1 MAVSSSRQTP
11 GVLDVSNEFD
21 LPADRVWLNAAHQ
34 GPMPKRGIEAAER
47 MIRWKARPHHL
58 QPSRAF
64 TDLPDELRERLARLI
79 GAKPAEIVIANSASY
94 GLHLIA
100 NGLELRA
107 GDEVVVAANDFPSD
121 ILPWLR
127 LQRHGVEVRQIQP
140 KGAVPTVEE
149 VRAAATPRTRVLC
162 LSWVH
167 SFSGHMVDLEAI
179 GSYCRE
185 AGVLSVVNGS
195 QAIGAIPVDVAAAP
209 VDSLVGVGFKWL
221 CGPYGTGFAWL
232 GERAWDQVR
241 PTKLYWLTALSTDD
255 LAKPDIDL
263 SSVHA
268 PAVGRHD
275 IFGTANFLNNA
286 PLAESVSLITE
297 IGVDTIHR
305 HDLDLAARLVEGLDP
320 ELFETQDR
328 GRAGMLSSLVFVVPV
343 KTSSGV
349 MVGRLADAG
358 IDISERSGMM
368 RFSPHFYNTVD
379 EIDHVL
385 NVMNTSAG

>member
-1 MAVSSSRQTP
+1 VAVSSRERTP
-11 GVLDVSNEFD
+11 GRLDVSDEFD

-34 GPMPKRGIEAAER
+34 GPLPKRGIEAAER

-64 TDLPDELRERLARLI
+64 TDLPDELRRRLARLI

-107 GDEVVVAANDFPSD
+107 GDEIMVAANDFPSD

-127 LQRHGVEVRQIQP
+127 LQGHGVEVRQIQP
-140 KGAVPTVEE
+140 TDAVPAVEE
-149 VRAAATPRTRVLC
+149 VRAAVTRRTRVLC

-179 GSYCRE
+179 GSFCRE
-185 AGVLSVVNGS
+185 AGVLFVVNGS
-195 QAIGAIPVDVAAAP
+195 QAIGAIPIDVAAVP
-209 VDSLVGVGFKWL
+209 VDALVGVGFKWL

-232 GERAWDQVR
+232 GERAWEQVR

-255 LAKPDIDL
+255 LAKPDLDL
-263 SSVHA
+263 RSLDP
-268 PAVGRHD
+268 PASGRHD

-286 PLAESVSLITE
+286 PLAESIALISET
-297 IGVDTIHR
+297 GVDAIQS

-320 ELFETQDR
+320 RLFETQSR
-328 GRAGMLSSLVFVVPV
+328 GRAGMMSTLVFVLPTQ
-343 KTSSGV
+343 TSSGA
-349 MVGRLADAG
+349 MVERLADAG

-368 RFSPHFYNTVD
+368 RFSPHFYNTGD
-379 EIDHVL
+379 EIDHVVA
-385 NVMNTSAG
+385 VMNRPAG